1 MRLHRQKRQVK
12 NKSDIEKRGERKRN
26 EQKTERVARKQDKTH
41 DARVKI
47 KLYSLPALYN
57 QQEGCVYNPKNAF
70 CTQTYAER
78 RSSEISVSIYRIAG
92 AERSNNDIKYRIPIN
107 KIRNMLKNTVL
118 RRSASVCVNYSHL
131 FVCVCVSSVCV
142 CVCVHVHVQVCV
154 CIVCGC
160 VCNVIILVIVIVVV
174 IVVVVFVVVV
184 FVVVALLLLL
194 LPA

>member
-107 KIRNMLKNTVL
+107 KIRNMLKKIPFYVVL
-118 RRSASVCVNYSHL
+118 RRSALTIRICLCVYVCQVCVY
-131 FVCVCVSSVCV
+131 VCVCTYMCKCVCILCVCV
-142 CVCVHVHVQVCV
+142 CVCV
-154 CIVCGC
+154 
-160 VCNVIILVIVIVVV
+160 
-174 IVVVVFVVVV
+174 
-184 FVVVALLLLL
+184 
-194 LPA
+194 

>member
-47 KLYSLPALYN
+47 ELYSLPALYN
-57 QQEGCVYNPKNAF
+57 QQEGCVHNPKNAF

-131 FVCVCVSSVCV
+131 FVCVCVSIVCV
-142 CVCVHVHVQVCV
+142 CVCVHVHVQVYVYCV
-154 CIVCGC
+154 CVC
-160 VCNVIILVIVIVVV
+160 V
-174 IVVVVFVVVV
+174 
-184 FVVVALLLLL
+184 
-194 LPA
+194 